1 MTRRPLSRRPAAV
14 LLALTLLAAFAASAP
29 YAPGLLAAAPA
40 ETPNAAEIRLALAKL
55 NVVGGVLYVAA
66 HPDDENTAFLAWA
79 SREKLV
85 DAGYLSMTRGDG
97 GQNLIG
103 TESGELMGVLRTQE
117 LLAARRLDGAK
128 QFFSRAIDFGYSKGP
143 EETLRLWG
151 KEQVLADTVRVI
163 RTFRPDVIVTR
174 FPATG
179 EGGHGH
185 HTASAILAE
194 EAFKAAGDPSRFPD
208 QLDTVTPWQPKRLL
222 WNVFRFG
229 GDSPRKEVP
238 GQITADLGAYNALL
252 GRSYTEIAA
261 LSRSM
266 HKSQGFGSAERR
278 GTFLNDFKNIA
289 GAPAEKDLF
298 EGIDLSWKRM
308 GPRGEEIQRLLRK
321 AEEGF
326 QPLHPEASVADL
338 AAAYALLDSAAAA
351 QRDGANSPSKQVS
364 ETGLPS
370 SPSKKSSSSSPSP
383 AAQPSAGESTGPK
396 QMDPLL
402 ARKRHDIAEVI
413 RACLGIWVEAVASE
427 PSAAPGAGVKVATMI
442 LNRSSRPATLES
454 VTVTWAGAPGEGGTL
469 APNGPL
475 RREISL
481 TLPGDIDTTQPY
493 WLRERP
499 GKGLFTVTDPALIG
513 LPENPPPLVA
523 RFMVRVDGVAI
534 PFEAPVVFRRTDP
547 VKGEMYRP
555 FVITPP
561 VTATFDEKVYAFGTE
576 NPKKVRVTLTS
587 GAAVSG
593 VLRLK
598 TEPGFS
604 ASPAEVPF
612 AFTARGEE
620 KQVAFTVTPPAGAS
634 AAALTAETVVNGKV
648 HSRGMVRVD
657 YPHIPF
663 QTLFPAAEAK
673 VLRLDVRAPQA
684 PVGYVMGSGDDVPDA
699 LRQMGYTVTL
709 LSDDE
714 LENGDLSRY
723 AAIVTGIRA
732 YNTRPR
738 LKVAEAR
745 LVDYV
750 ENGGTLVAQYNT
762 MGDLVTEQ
770 LGPYPFKISRDRV
783 TVEEAPVKFLN
794 PASSLLVFPNRLTAA
809 DFDGWV
815 QERGLYFPGTWDPRY
830 ETVIETHD
838 PLESDKPGGLLYA
851 RHGKGAFVY
860 TGYAFFRQL
869 PAGVPGAYRFFVNLV
884 SAGAGA
890 RPRTTAPSPPTR

>member
-1 MTRRPLSRRPAAV
+1 MTRLPLSRRPAAV
-14 LLALTLLAAFAASAP
+14 LLVLALLAAFAVSASDAP
-29 YAPGLLAAAPA
+29 ALLAVAPA

-143 EETLRLWG
+143 EETLRIWG
-151 KEQVLADTVRVI
+151 RGQVLADTVRVI

-174 FPATG
+174 FPTTG
-179 EGGHGH
+179 EGGHGQ
-185 HTASAILAE
+185 HTASAILAG
-194 EAFKAAGDPSRFPD
+194 EAFRAAGDPSRFPE
-208 QLDTVTPWQPKRLL
+208 QLDSLAPWQPKRLL

-229 GDSPRKEVP
+229 GDSPRKGTS

-278 GTFLNDFKNIA
+278 GTWLNDFKNIA

-298 EGIDLSWKRM
+298 EGIDLSWKRIE
-308 GPRGEEIQRLLRK
+308 GGEKIGLLLKGAEDSFDPRDPS
-321 AEEGF
+321 AVV
-326 QPLHPEASVADL
+326 PTL
-338 AAAYALLDSAAAA
+338 AKAYALIDGAAAA
-351 QRDGANSPSKQVS
+351 ARDGANSPSATLS
-364 ETGLPS
+364 S
-370 SPSKKSSSSSPSP
+370 SPSKKSFASSP
-383 AAQPSAGESTGPK
+383 AAQPSAGGSTGPK

-413 RACLGIWVEAVASE
+413 RDCLGMWVEAIASE
-427 PSAAPGAGVKVATMI
+427 PTAAPGASVKIATMI
-442 LNRSSRPATLES
+442 LNRSPRPATLES
-454 VTVTWAGAPGEGGTL
+454 VSVTFAGSPGQGGAL
-469 APNGPL
+469 VRNEPL

-481 TLPGDIDTTQPY
+481 TLPADVDTTQPF

-499 GKGLFTVTDPALIG
+499 GKGLFTVTDQALIG

-523 RFMVRVDGVAI
+523 RFTVRVEGVTI

-547 VKGEMYRP
+547 VKGEIYRP
-555 FVITPP
+555 FVVTPP
-561 VTATFDEKVYAFGTE
+561 VMATFDEKVYAFGTE
-576 NPKKVRVTLTS
+576 KPKKVRVTLTS
-587 GAAVSG
+587 GAPVAG
-593 VLRLK
+593 TLRLK
-598 TEPGFS
+598 TEAGYS

-612 AFTARGEE
+612 VFTARGEE
-620 KQVAFTVTPPAGAS
+620 KAVVFTVTPPAAAT
-634 AAALTAETVVNGKV
+634 AAALTAEAVVNGKV
-648 HSRGMVRVD
+648 YSRGLVRVD
-657 YPHIPF
+657 YPHIPL
-663 QTLFPAAEAK
+663 QTLFPPAEAK
-673 VLRLDVRAPQA
+673 VLRFDVKAPQA
-684 PVGYVMGSGDDVPDA
+684 PVGYVMGSGDEVPEA

-709 LSDDE
+709 LSDEE

-738 LKVAEAR
+738 LKMAETR
-745 LVDYV
+745 LLDYV
-750 ENGGTLVAQYNT
+750 EKGGTLVAQYNT
-762 MGDLVTEQ
+762 MGDLVTDQ
-770 LGPYPFKISRDRV
+770 LGPYPFKLSRDRV
-783 TVEEAPVKFLN
+783 TVEEAPVRFVN
-794 PASSLLVFPNRLTAA
+794 PASSLLAFPNRLTAA

-890 RPRTTAPSPPTR
+890 RLKTTAPPPPTR

>member
-1 MTRRPLSRRPAAV
+1 MTRRSLPHSRAALLLV
-14 LLALTLLAAFAASAP
+14 LVLAALAAPA
-29 YAPGLLAAAPA
+29 LRAAAPA

-103 TESGELMGVLRTQE
+103 TEAGELMGVLRTQE

-128 QFFSRAIDFGYSKGP
+128 QFFSRAIDFGYSKNP
-143 EETLRLWG
+143 EETLGIWG
-151 KEQVLADTVRVI
+151 REQVLADTVRVI

-174 FPATG
+174 FPTTG

-185 HTASAILAE
+185 HTASALLAE
-194 EAFKAAGDPSRFPD
+194 EAFRAAGDPSRFPE
-208 QLDTVTPWQPKRLL
+208 QLATLTPWQPKRLL

-229 GDSPRKEVP
+229 GDAPRKQVP
-238 GQITADLGAYNALL
+238 GQVTADLGAFNALL

-278 GTFLNDFKNIA
+278 GTWLNDFKPIL
-289 GAPAEKDLF
+289 GDAPKADLF
-298 EGIDLSWKRM
+298 EGVDITWARY
-308 GPRGEEIQRLLRK
+308 GARGEEIGKLLRK
-321 AEEGF
+321 AEETF
-326 QPLHPEASVADL
+326 RPMDPAASVPAL
-338 AAAYALLDSAAAA
+338 AEAWTAIG
-351 QRDGANSPSKQVS
+351 RI
-364 ETGLPS
+364 
-370 SPSKKSSSSSPSP
+370 
-383 AAQPSAGESTGPK
+383 AGS
-396 QMDPLL
+396 DPLL
-402 ARKRHDIAEVI
+402 ARKRGDVTEVI
-413 RACLGIWVEAVASE
+413 RACLGLWVEAIASE
-427 PSAAPGAGVKVATMI
+427 PSAAPGASLKVATMI

-454 VTVTWAGAPGEGGTL
+454 VSVTYAEAAGAGGAL
-469 APNGPL
+469 AANEPL
-475 RREISL
+475 RREIAL
-481 TLPGDIDTTQPY
+481 TLPGNVPTTQPY

-499 GKGLFTVTDPALIG
+499 GKGLFTVTDPSLIG

-523 RFMVRVDGVAI
+523 RFTVSVAGASI

-547 VKGEMYRP
+547 VKGEIYRP

-561 VTATFDEKVYAFGTE
+561 VMATFDEKVYAFGSAQ
-576 NPKKVRVTLTS
+576 PKKVRVTLTS
-587 GAAVSG
+587 GGATVG
-593 VLRLK
+593 VLRLR
-598 TEPGFS
+598 TEAGFS

-620 KQVAFTVTPPAGAS
+620 RTLVFTVTPPSGAAEAKAT
-634 AAALTAETVVNGKV
+634 AAATIAAEAVVNGKV
-648 HSRGMVRVD
+648 FSKGVVRVD
-657 YPHIPF
+657 YPHIPL
-663 QTLFPAAEAK
+663 QTLFPPAEAR
-673 VLRLDVRAPQA
+673 VLRLDVKAPQA
-684 PVGYVMGSGDDVPDA
+684 PVGYVMGSGDEVPDA

-723 AAIVTGIRA
+723 ATIVTGIRA

-738 LKVAEAR
+738 LKLAEAR
-745 LVDYV
+745 LMDYV
-750 ENGGTLVAQYNT
+750 ERGGTVVAQYNT
-762 MGDLVTEQ
+762 TGDLVTEQ
-770 LGPYPFKISRDRV
+770 LGPYPFKLSRDRV
-783 TVEEAPVKFLN
+783 TVEEAPVRFLS
-794 PASSLLVFPNRLTAA
+794 PSSSLLTFPNRLTPA

-830 ETVIETHD
+830 ETVIESHD
-838 PLESDKPGGLLYA
+838 PGESEKPGGLLFA
-851 RHGKGAFVY
+851 KHGRGAFVY

-869 PAGVPGAYRFFVNLV
+869 PAGVPGAYRLFVNLV

-890 RPRTTAPSPPTR
+890 DLATRAPVAPASR

>member
-1 MTRRPLSRRPAAV
+1 M
-14 LLALTLLAAFAASAP
+14 
-29 YAPGLLAAAPA
+29 LLAAAPA
-40 ETPNAAEIRLALAKL
+40 ETPSAAEVRLALAKL

-79 SREKLV
+79 SRERLV

-128 QFFSRAIDFGYSKGP
+128 QFFSRAVDFGYSKGP
-143 EETLRLWG
+143 EETLRIWG
-151 KEQVLADTVRVI
+151 KEQVLEDTVRVI

-174 FPATG
+174 FPTTG

-185 HTASAILAE
+185 HTASAILAV
-194 EAFKAAGDPSRFPD
+194 EAFKAAGDPSRFPE
-208 QLDTVTPWQPKRLL
+208 QLQTLTPWQPKRLL

-229 GDSPRKEVP
+229 ADTPRKDEP

-278 GTFLNDFKNIA
+278 GTWLNDFKVAA
-289 GAPAEKDLF
+289 GAAAEKDLF
-298 EGIDLSWKRM
+298 EGVDLSWKRFE
-308 GPRGEEIQRLLRK
+308 GGEKIGLLLKGAEDSFDPRDPSAVVPTLVK
-321 AEEGF
+321 AW
-326 QPLHPEASVADL
+326 
-338 AAAYALLDSAAAA
+338 ALVERIAGSTSDPP
-351 QRDGANSPSKQVS
+351 NSPSKKIT
-364 ETGLPS
+364 ETTTRDGS
-370 SPSKKSSSSSPSP
+370 MR
-383 AAQPSAGESTGPK
+383 GEGPK
-396 QMDPLL
+396 QIDPLL
-402 ARKRHDIAEVI
+402 LRKRHDIADAI
-413 RACLGIWVEAVASE
+413 RACLGLWVEAVASE
-427 PSAAPGAGVKVATMI
+427 PSAAPGASVKVATMI

-454 VTVTWAGAPGEGGTL
+454 VSVTYAGTPGEGGAL
-469 APNGPL
+469 APNEPL

-481 TLPGDIDTTQPY
+481 TLPGGIATTQPY

-499 GKGLFTVTDPALIG
+499 GKGLFTVKDPSLVG

-523 RFMVRVDGVAI
+523 RFTVRVDGVAI
-534 PFEAPVVFRRTDP
+534 PFEAPVVFRRTDR
-547 VKGEMYRP
+547 VKGEIYEP

-561 VTATFDEKVYAFGTE
+561 VMATLDEKVYAFGSE
-576 NPKKVRVTLTS
+576 KPKKVRVTLTS
-587 GAAVSG
+587 GAGVSG

-598 TEPGFS
+598 TEAGFS

-620 KQVAFTVTPPAGAS
+620 KQVAFTVTPPTRS
-634 AAALTAETVVNGKV
+634 AAATLKAEAVVDGKV
-648 HSRGMVRVD
+648 HSRGAVRID
-657 YPHIPF
+657 YPHIPL
-663 QTLFPAAEAK
+663 QTLFPPAEAK
-673 VLRLDVRAPQA
+673 ALRIDVKAPQA
-684 PVGYVMGSGDDVPDA
+684 PVGYVMGSGDEVPDA

-738 LKVAEAR
+738 LKLAEAR

-750 ENGGTLVAQYNT
+750 EKGGTLVAQYNT
-762 MGDLVTEQ
+762 LGDTVTEQ

-794 PASSLLVFPNRLTAA
+794 PASSLLVFPNKLTAA

-838 PLESDKPGGLLYA
+838 PGESEKPGGLLYA

-869 PAGVPGAYRFFVNLV
+869 PAGVPGAYRLFVNLV

-890 RPRTTAPSPPTR
+890 RLRATAPVPPAR

>member
-14 LLALTLLAAFAASAP
+14 LFVLALLAAFAAFAASATD
-29 YAPGLLAAAPA
+29 APVLLAAAPA

-103 TESGELMGVLRTQE
+103 TESGELIGVLRTQE

-128 QFFSRAIDFGYSKGP
+128 QFFSRAVDFGYSKGP
-143 EETLRLWG
+143 EETLRIWG

-174 FPATG
+174 FPTTG

-194 EAFKAAGDPSRFPD
+194 EAFKAAGDPSRFPE
-208 QLDTVTPWQPKRLL
+208 QLRALTPWQPKRLL

-229 GDSPRKEVP
+229 GDAPRKQVS
-238 GQITADLGAYNALL
+238 GQVTADLGAFNALL

-278 GTFLNDFKNIA
+278 GTWLNDFKNIA
-289 GAPAEKDLF
+289 GTPAEKDLF
-298 EGIDLSWKRM
+298 EGIDLSWKRIE
-308 GPRGEEIQRLLRK
+308 GGEKIGLLLKGAEDSFDQRYPS
-321 AEEGF
+321 AVV
-326 QPLHPEASVADL
+326 PTL
-338 AAAYALLDSAAAA
+338 AKAYALLSGAA
-351 QRDGANSPSKQVS
+351 
-364 ETGLPS
+364 
-370 SPSKKSSSSSPSP
+370 
-383 AAQPSAGESTGPK
+383 
-396 QMDPLL
+396 DPLL
-402 ARKRHDIAEVI
+402 ARKRRDIADAI
-413 RACLGIWVEAVASE
+413 RACLGLWVEAVASE
-427 PSAAPGAGVKVATMI
+427 PSAAPGASVKVATMI
-442 LNRSSRPATLES
+442 LNRSPRPATLES
-454 VTVTWAGAPGEGGTL
+454 VSVTYAGAAGEGGAL
-469 APNGPL
+469 APNEPL

-523 RFMVRVDGVAI
+523 RFTVRVDGVAI

-547 VKGEMYRP
+547 VKGEVYRP

-561 VTATFDEKVYAFGTE
+561 VMAAFDEKVYAFGSAQ
-576 NPKKVRVTLTS
+576 PKKVRVTLTS

-598 TEPGFS
+598 TEAGFS

-620 KQVAFTVTPPAGAS
+620 KPVTFTVMPPAS
-634 AAALTAETVVNGKV
+634 AAAATLTAEAVVGGKV
-648 HSRGMVRVD
+648 FSRGLVHVD
-657 YPHIPF
+657 YPHIPL
-663 QTLFPAAEAK
+663 QTLFPPAEAK
-673 VLRLDVRAPQA
+673 VLRLDVKAPQA
-684 PVGYVMGSGDDVPDA
+684 PVGYVMGSGDEVPDA

-714 LENGDLSRY
+714 LENGNLSRY

-738 LKVAEAR
+738 LKLAEAR
-745 LVDYV
+745 LMDYV
-750 ENGGTLVAQYNT
+750 ERGGTVVAQYNT
-762 MGDLVTEQ
+762 TGDLVTEQ
-770 LGPYPFKISRDRV
+770 LGPYPFKLSRDRV
-783 TVEEAPVKFLN
+783 TVEEAPVRFLS
-794 PASSLLVFPNRLTAA
+794 PSSSLLTFPNRLTPA

-838 PLESDKPGGLLYA
+838 PGESDKPGGLLFA

-869 PAGVPGAYRFFVNLV
+869 PAGVPGAYRLFVNLV

-890 RPRTTAPSPPTR
+890 DLATRAPVAPASR

>member
-1 MTRRPLSRRPAAV
+1 MTRRSLPHSRAALV
-14 LLALTLLAAFAASAP
+14 LVLVLAALAAPA
-29 YAPGLLAAAPA
+29 LRAAAPA
-40 ETPNAAEIRLALAKL
+40 ETPNVAEIRLALAKL

-103 TESGELMGVLRTQE
+103 TEAGELMGVLRTQE

-128 QFFSRAIDFGYSKGP
+128 QFFSRAIDFGYSKNP
-143 EETLRLWG
+143 EETLGIWG
-151 KEQVLADTVRVI
+151 REQVLADTVRVI

-174 FPATG
+174 FPTTG

-185 HTASAILAE
+185 HTASALLAE
-194 EAFKAAGDPSRFPD
+194 EAFRAAGDPSRFPE
-208 QLDTVTPWQPKRLL
+208 QLATLTPWQPKRLL

-229 GDSPRKEVP
+229 GDAPRKQVS
-238 GQITADLGAYNALL
+238 GQVTADLGAFNALL

-278 GTFLNDFKNIA
+278 GTWLNDFKPIL
-289 GAPAEKDLF
+289 GDAPKADLF
-298 EGIDLSWKRM
+298 EGVDITWARY
-308 GPRGEEIQRLLRK
+308 GARGEEIGKLLRK
-321 AEEGF
+321 AEETF
-326 QPLHPEASVADL
+326 RPMDPAASVPAL
-338 AAAYALLDSAAAA
+338 AEAWTAIG
-351 QRDGANSPSKQVS
+351 RI
-364 ETGLPS
+364 
-370 SPSKKSSSSSPSP
+370 
-383 AAQPSAGESTGPK
+383 AGS
-396 QMDPLL
+396 DPLL
-402 ARKRHDIAEVI
+402 ARKRGDVTEVI
-413 RACLGIWVEAVASE
+413 RACLGLWVEAIASE
-427 PSAAPGAGVKVATMI
+427 PSAAPGASLKVATMI

-454 VTVTWAGAPGEGGTL
+454 VSVTYAEAAGAGGAL
-469 APNGPL
+469 AANEPL
-475 RREISL
+475 RREIAL
-481 TLPGDIDTTQPY
+481 TLPGNVPTTQPY

-499 GKGLFTVTDPALIG
+499 GKGLFTVTDPSLIG

-523 RFMVRVDGVAI
+523 RFTVSVAGASI
-534 PFEAPVVFRRTDP
+534 PFEALVVFRRTDP
-547 VKGEMYRP
+547 VKGEIYRP

-561 VTATFDEKVYAFGTE
+561 VMATFDEKVYAFGSAQ
-576 NPKKVRVTLTS
+576 PKKVRVTLTS
-587 GAAVSG
+587 GGATAG
-593 VLRLK
+593 VLRLR
-598 TEPGFS
+598 TEAGFS

-620 KQVAFTVTPPAGAS
+620 RTLVFTVTPPSGAAEAKAT
-634 AAALTAETVVNGKV
+634 AAATIAAEAVVNGKV
-648 HSRGMVRVD
+648 FSKGVVRVD
-657 YPHIPF
+657 YPHIPL
-663 QTLFPAAEAK
+663 QTLFPPAEAR
-673 VLRLDVRAPQA
+673 VLRLDVKAPQA
-684 PVGYVMGSGDDVPDA
+684 PVGYVMGSGDEVPDA

-738 LKVAEAR
+738 LKLAEAR
-745 LVDYV
+745 LMDYV
-750 ENGGTLVAQYNT
+750 ERGGTVVAQYNT
-762 MGDLVTEQ
+762 TGDLVTEQ
-770 LGPYPFKISRDRV
+770 LGPYPFKLSRDRV
-783 TVEEAPVKFLN
+783 TVEEAPVRFLS
-794 PASSLLVFPNRLTAA
+794 PSSSLLTFPNRLTPA

-830 ETVIETHD
+830 ETVIESHD
-838 PLESDKPGGLLYA
+838 PGESEKPGGLLFA
-851 RHGKGAFVY
+851 KHGRGAFIY

-869 PAGVPGAYRFFVNLV
+869 PAGVPGAYRLFVNLV

-890 RPRTTAPSPPTR
+890 DLATRAPVAPASR

>member
-1 MTRRPLSRRPAAV
+1 M
-14 LLALTLLAAFAASAP
+14 
-29 YAPGLLAAAPA
+29 
-40 ETPNAAEIRLALAKL
+40 
-55 NVVGGVLYVAA
+55 
-66 HPDDENTAFLAWA
+66 
-79 SREKLV
+79 

-143 EETLRLWG
+143 EETLRIWG
-151 KEQVLADTVRVI
+151 KEQVLADIVRVI

-194 EAFKAAGDPSRFPD
+194 EAFKAAGDPSRFPE
-208 QLDTVTPWQPKRLL
+208 QLDTLTPWQPKRLL

-229 GDSPRKEVP
+229 GDTPRKDAP

-261 LSRSM
+261 LSRNM

-278 GTFLNDFKNIA
+278 GTWLNDFKNIA

-298 EGIDLSWKRM
+298 EGVDLSWKRIE
-308 GPRGEEIQRLLRK
+308 GGEKIGLLLKGAEDSFDPRDPSAVVPTLVK
-321 AEEGF
+321 
-326 QPLHPEASVADL
+326 
-338 AAAYALLDSAAAA
+338 AYALLGSITAAE
-351 QRDGANSPSKQVS
+351 RDGANSPSKQTA
-364 ETGLPS
+364 ETTSRDGS
-370 SPSKKSSSSSPSP
+370 RR
-383 AAQPSAGESTGPK
+383 GEGPK

-402 ARKRHDIAEVI
+402 VRKRRDIADAI
-413 RACLGIWVEAVASE
+413 RACLGLWVEAVASE
-427 PSAAPGAGVKVATMI
+427 PSAAPGASVKVATMI

-454 VTVTWAGAPGEGGTL
+454 VSVTYAGAPGEGGAL
-469 APNGPL
+469 ASNEPL

-481 TLPGDIDTTQPY
+481 TLPADIDTTQPY

-523 RFMVRVDGVAI
+523 RFTVRVDGVAI

-576 NPKKVRVTLTS
+576 KPKKVRVTLTS

-598 TEPGFS
+598 TEAGFS

-620 KQVAFTVTPPAGAS
+620 KPVAFTVTPPAGAS
-634 AAALTAETVVNGKV
+634 AATLTAEAVVSGKS
-648 HSRGMVRVD
+648 HSRGLVRVD
-657 YPHIPF
+657 YPHIPP
-663 QTLFPAAEAK
+663 QTLFPPAEAK
-673 VLRLDVRAPQA
+673 VLRLDVKAPQA
-684 PVGYVMGSGDDVPDA
+684 PIGYVMGSGDEVPDA

-750 ENGGTLVAQYNT
+750 EKGGTLVAQYNT
-762 MGDLVTEQ
+762 LGRPRHRAARAVPLQALPRPRHRRGSTREIPEPRELAPRLSEQ
-770 LGPYPFKISRDRV
+770 ADGGRLRRV
-783 TVEEAPVKFLN
+783 
-794 PASSLLVFPNRLTAA
+794 
-809 DFDGWV
+809 
-815 QERGLYFPGTWDPRY
+815 
-830 ETVIETHD
+830 
-838 PLESDKPGGLLYA
+838 
-851 RHGKGAFVY
+851 
-860 TGYAFFRQL
+860 
-869 PAGVPGAYRFFVNLV
+869 
-884 SAGAGA
+884 GAGA
-890 RPRTTAPSPPTR
+890 RPLLPGDVGPPLRDGDRDARSGRERQARRPPVRTAWEGRVRLYGIRVLPAASGRRPRRLPLLREPRLGGRGRAAQDDRAFPSHALKARWRRPPYFFHSAIFFSRSATASGDGFGSAAAGRQRLLGRRDGFLLLADRRPARSLSWRGSRRSP

>member
-1 MTRRPLSRRPAAV
+1 MTRRPLSRHPAAV
-14 LLALTLLAAFAASAP
+14 LIVLALLAAFAAFDAP
-29 YAPGLLAAAPA
+29 ATDATVALPAAPA

-103 TESGELMGVLRTQE
+103 TESGELIGVLRTQE

-128 QFFSRAIDFGYSKGP
+128 QFFSRAVDFGYSKGP

-151 KEQVLADTVRVI
+151 KEKVLADTVRVI

-174 FPATG
+174 FPTTG

-194 EAFKAAGDPSRFPD
+194 EAFKAAGDPSRFPE
-208 QLDTVTPWQPKRLL
+208 QLDTLTPWQPKRLL

-229 GDSPRKEVP
+229 GDAPRKDVP

-278 GTFLNDFKNIA
+278 GTWLNDFKNVA

-298 EGIDLSWKRM
+298 EGIDLSWKRID
-308 GPRGEEIQRLLRK
+308 GEEKIGLLLK
-321 AEEGF
+321 GAADSF
-326 QPLHPEASVADL
+326 DPLDPSAVVPTL
-338 AAAYALLDSAAAA
+338 AKAYALLD
-351 QRDGANSPSKQVS
+351 GAP
-364 ETGLPS
+364 
-370 SPSKKSSSSSPSP
+370 
-383 AAQPSAGESTGPK
+383 
-396 QMDPLL
+396 DPFLV
-402 ARKRHDIAEVI
+402 RKRRDIADAI
-413 RACLGIWVEAVASE
+413 RACLGIWVEAVATE
-427 PSAAPGAGVKVATMI
+427 PSAAPGASVKVATMI
-442 LNRSSRPATLES
+442 LNRSSRPVTLES
-454 VTVTWAGAPGEGGTL
+454 VSVTYAGAPGTGGAL
-469 APNGPL
+469 APNEPL
-475 RREISL
+475 RREVSL
-481 TLPGDIDTTQPY
+481 TLPDDIDTTQPY

-523 RFMVRVDGVAI
+523 RFTVRVDGVAI

-547 VKGEMYRP
+547 VKGEIYQP

-561 VTATFDEKVYAFGTE
+561 VMATFDEKVYAFGTE
-576 NPKKVRVTLTS
+576 KPKKVRVTLTS

-598 TEPGFS
+598 TEAGFS

-620 KQVAFTVTPPAGAS
+620 KPVVFTVTPPAGTS
-634 AAALTAETVVNGKV
+634 AATLGAEAVVDGKV
-648 HSRGMVRVD
+648 FSRGLVRVD
-657 YPHIPF
+657 YPHIPL
-663 QTLFPAAEAK
+663 QTLFPPAEAK
-673 VLRLDVRAPQA
+673 VLRFDVKAPQA
-684 PVGYVMGSGDDVPDA
+684 PLGYVMGSGDEVPEA

-750 ENGGTLVAQYNT
+750 EKGGTLVAQYNT

-770 LGPYPFKISRDRV
+770 LGPYPFKLSRDRV

-794 PASSLLVFPNRLTAA
+794 PASPLLVFPNKLTAA

-838 PLESDKPGGLLYA
+838 PGESDKPGGLLYA

-884 SAGAGA
+884 SAGVGA
-890 RPRTTAPSPPTR
+890 RLRMTAPSPPVR

>member
-1 MTRRPLSRRPAAV
+1 MTRRPPSRRSAAV
-14 LLALTLLAAFAASAP
+14 PFVFALLTALAVSAADAP
-29 YAPGLLAAAPA
+29 VLLAAAPA

-55 NVVGGVLYVAA
+55 NVVGGALYVAA

-143 EETLRLWG
+143 EETLRIWG

-194 EAFKAAGDPSRFPD
+194 EAFKVAGDPSRFPE
-208 QLDTVTPWQPKRLL
+208 QLDTLTPWQPKRLL

-229 GDSPRKEVP
+229 GDTPRKDVP

-261 LSRSM
+261 LSRNM

-278 GTFLNDFKNIA
+278 GTWLNDFRNIA
-289 GAPAEKDLF
+289 GAPAEEDLF
-298 EGIDLSWKRM
+298 EGVDLSWRRYGAK
-308 GPRGEEIQRLLRK
+308 GEEVGRILRK
-321 AEEGF
+321 VEEAF
-326 QPLHPEASVADL
+326 RPTDPAASVPQLVEAWTLIGRIGD
-338 AAAYALLDSAAAA
+338 AT
-351 QRDGANSPSKQVS
+351 GEPPNSPSKQIS
-364 ETGLPS
+364 EKGLSS
-370 SPSKKSSSSSPSP
+370 SPSKKSSAPSP
-383 AAQPSAGESTGPK
+383 AARPSAGESTGPK

-402 ARKRHDIAEVI
+402 ERKRGDIADAV
-413 RACLGIWVEAVASE
+413 RACLGLWVEAVASE
-427 PSAAPGAGVKVATMI
+427 PSAAPGASVKVATMI
-442 LNRSSRPATLES
+442 LNRSARPATLES
-454 VTVTWAGAPGEGGTL
+454 VSVTYAGAPGEGGAL
-469 APNGPL
+469 APNEPL

-499 GKGLFTVTDPALIG
+499 GKGLFTVADVALIG

-523 RFMVRVDGVAI
+523 RFTVRVDGVAI

-547 VKGEMYRP
+547 VKGELYRP
-555 FVITPP
+555 FVVTPP

-576 NPKKVRVTLTS
+576 KTKKVRVTLTS

-598 TEPGFS
+598 TEAGFS
-604 ASPAEVPF
+604 VSPTEVPF

-620 KQVAFTVTPPAGAS
+620 KQVAFTVTPPVAAS
-634 AAALTAETVVNGKV
+634 AAALTAEAVVSGKV
-648 HSRGMVRVD
+648 HSRGLVRVD
-657 YPHIPF
+657 YPHIPL
-663 QTLFPAAEAK
+663 QTLFPPAEAK
-673 VLRLDVRAPQA
+673 VLRLDVKAPQA
-684 PVGYVMGSGDDVPDA
+684 PVGYVMGSGDEVPDA

-714 LENGDLSRY
+714 LENSDLSRY

-738 LKVAEAR
+738 LKLAEAR

-750 ENGGTLVAQYNT
+750 EKGGTLVAQYNT

-770 LGPYPFKISRDRV
+770 LGPFPFKLSRDRV

-838 PLESDKPGGLLYA
+838 PLEGDKPGGLLFA

-890 RPRTTAPSPPTR
+890 RLRTTAPSPSTR

>member
-14 LLALTLLAAFAASAP
+14 LLVLALLAAFAAFAAFAASATD
-29 YAPGLLAAAPA
+29 APMLLAAAPA

-103 TESGELMGVLRTQE
+103 TESGELIGVLRTQE

-128 QFFSRAIDFGYSKGP
+128 QFFSRAVDFGYSKGP
-143 EETLRLWG
+143 EETLRIWG

-174 FPATG
+174 FPTTG

-194 EAFKAAGDPSRFPD
+194 EAFKAAGDPSRFPE

-229 GDSPRKEVP
+229 GDAPRKDVP

-261 LSRSM
+261 LGRSM

-278 GTFLNDFKNIA
+278 GTWLNDFKNIA

-298 EGIDLSWKRM
+298 EGIDLSWKRIE
-308 GPRGEEIQRLLRK
+308 GGEKIGLLLKGAEDSFDQRDPS
-321 AEEGF
+321 AVV
-326 QPLHPEASVADL
+326 PTL
-338 AAAYALLDSAAAA
+338 AKAYALLSGAA
-351 QRDGANSPSKQVS
+351 
-364 ETGLPS
+364 
-370 SPSKKSSSSSPSP
+370 
-383 AAQPSAGESTGPK
+383 
-396 QMDPLL
+396 DPLL
-402 ARKRHDIAEVI
+402 ARKRRDIADAI
-413 RACLGIWVEAVASE
+413 RACLGLWVEAVASE
-427 PSAAPGAGVKVATMI
+427 PSAAPGASVKVATMI

-454 VTVTWAGAPGEGGTL
+454 VSVTYAGAPGEGGAL
-469 APNGPL
+469 GPNEPL

-481 TLPGDIDTTQPY
+481 TLPDDIDTTQPY

-523 RFMVRVDGVAI
+523 RFTVRVDGVAI
-534 PFEAPVVFRRTDP
+534 PFETSVVFRRTDP
-547 VKGEMYRP
+547 VKGEVYRP

-561 VTATFDEKVYAFGTE
+561 VMAAFDEKVYAFGSAQ
-576 NPKKVRVTLTS
+576 PKKVRVTLTS

-598 TEPGFS
+598 TEAGFS

-620 KQVAFTVTPPAGAS
+620 KPVTFTVMPPAS
-634 AAALTAETVVNGKV
+634 AAAATLTAEAVVGGKV
-648 HSRGMVRVD
+648 FSRGLVHVD
-657 YPHIPF
+657 YPHIPL
-663 QTLFPAAEAK
+663 QTLFPPAEAK
-673 VLRLDVRAPQA
+673 VLRLDVKAPQA
-684 PVGYVMGSGDDVPDA
+684 PVGYVMGSGDEVPDA

-738 LKVAEAR
+738 LNRAEAR

-750 ENGGTLVAQYNT
+750 EKGGTLVAQYNT

-770 LGPYPFKISRDRV
+770 LGPYPFKLSRDRV

-838 PLESDKPGGLLYA
+838 PGESDKSGGLLFA

-890 RPRTTAPSPPTR
+890 RLRTTAPSPPTR

>member
-1 MTRRPLSRRPAAV
+1 MTRRPLSRRPAAI
-14 LLALTLLAAFAASAP
+14 LLALLAAFAASAP
-29 YAPGLLAAAPA
+29 YAPTLLAAAPA
-40 ETPNAAEIRLALAKL
+40 ETPNGAEIRLALARL

-117 LLAARRLDGAK
+117 LLAARRLDGAT
-128 QFFSRAIDFGYSKGP
+128 QFFSRAVDFGYSKGP
-143 EETLRLWG
+143 EETLRIWG

-163 RTFRPDVIVTR
+163 RAFRPDVIVTR

-185 HTASAILAE
+185 HTASAIFAE
-194 EAFKAAGDPSRFPD
+194 EAFQAAGDPSRFPE
-208 QLDTVTPWQPKRLL
+208 QLETLAPWRPKRIL

-229 GDSPRKEVP
+229 GDAPRKDAP
-238 GQITADLGAYNALL
+238 GQISADLGAYNALL

-278 GTFLNDFKNIA
+278 GTWLNDFRNIA
-289 GAPAEKDLF
+289 GAPAAKDLF
-298 EGIDLSWKRM
+298 EGVDLTWKRIE
-308 GPRGEEIQRLLRK
+308 GGEKIGLLLKGAEDSFDPRDPSAVVPTLVK
-321 AEEGF
+321 
-326 QPLHPEASVADL
+326 
-338 AAAYALLDSAAAA
+338 AYALTLSS
-351 QRDGANSPSKQVS
+351 SPSKQIS
-364 ETGLPS
+364 ETPS
-370 SPSKKSSSSSPSP
+370 TD
-383 AAQPSAGESTGPK
+383 AGRRGEGPK

-402 ARKRHDIAEVI
+402 ARKHRDIADAI
-413 RACLGIWVEAVASE
+413 RACLGLWVEAVASE
-427 PSAAPGAGVKVATMI
+427 PSAAPGASVKIAAMI

-454 VTVTWAGAPGEGGTL
+454 VSVTYAGTPGDGGAL
-469 APNGPL
+469 APNEPL

-481 TLPGDIDTTQPY
+481 TLPGDLDTTQPY

-513 LPENPPPLVA
+513 LPENPTPLVA
-523 RFMVRVDGVAI
+523 RFTVRVDGVAI
-534 PFEAPVVFRRTDP
+534 TFEAPVLFRRTDP
-547 VKGEMYRP
+547 VKGEVYRP

-576 NPKKVRVTLTS
+576 KPKKVRVTLTS

-598 TEPGFS
+598 THAGFS

-634 AAALTAETVVNGKV
+634 AAALTAEAIVGGKV
-648 HSRGMVRVD
+648 FSRGLVRVD
-657 YPHIPF
+657 YPHIPL
-663 QTLFPAAEAK
+663 QTLFPPAEAK
-673 VLRLDVRAPQA
+673 VLRLDVKAPQA
-684 PVGYVMGSGDDVPDA
+684 PVGYVMGSGDEVPDA

-738 LKVAEAR
+738 LKPAEAR

-750 ENGGTLVAQYNT
+750 EKGGTLVAQYNT
-762 MGDLVTEQ
+762 TGDLVTEQ
-770 LGPYPFKISRDRV
+770 LGPYPFKLSRDRV

-794 PASSLLVFPNRLTAA
+794 PASSLLAFPNRLTAT

-838 PLESDKPGGLLYA
+838 PLEGDKPGGLLFA

-869 PAGVPGAYRFFVNLV
+869 PAGVPGAYRLFVNLV

-890 RPRTTAPSPPTR
+890 RLRTTAPSPPTR

>member
-1 MTRRPLSRRPAAV
+1 MTRRPLSRLPAAV
-14 LLALTLLAAFAASAP
+14 LLVLALLAAFAAAAP
-29 YAPGLLAAAPA
+29 YAPELLAAAPA

-163 RTFRPDVIVTR
+163 RTFRPDVLVTR

-194 EAFKAAGDPSRFPD
+194 EAFKAAGDPSRFPE

-229 GDSPRKEVP
+229 GDSPRKDVP
-238 GQITADLGAYNALL
+238 GQISADLGAYNALL

-278 GTFLNDFKNIA
+278 GTWLNDFKNIA
-289 GAPAEKDLF
+289 GSPAEKDLF
-298 EGIDLSWKRM
+298 EGIDLSWKRIE
-308 GPRGEEIQRLLRK
+308 GGEKIGLLLKGAEDSFDQRDPSAVVPTLVK
-321 AEEGF
+321 T
-326 QPLHPEASVADL
+326 
-338 AAAYALLDSAAAA
+338 YALLSGAA
-351 QRDGANSPSKQVS
+351 
-364 ETGLPS
+364 
-370 SPSKKSSSSSPSP
+370 
-383 AAQPSAGESTGPK
+383 
-396 QMDPLL
+396 DPLL
-402 ARKRHDIAEVI
+402 ARKRRDIADAI
-413 RACLGIWVEAVASE
+413 RACLGLWVEAVASE
-427 PSAAPGAGVKVATMI
+427 PYAAPGASVKVATMI

-454 VTVTWAGAPGEGGTL
+454 VSVTYAAAPGGGGAL
-469 APNGPL
+469 APNEPL

-499 GKGLFTVTDPALIG
+499 GKGFVTVSEAALIG

-523 RFMVRVDGVAI
+523 RFTVRVDGIAI
-534 PFEAPVVFRRTDP
+534 SFEAPVVFRRTDP

-555 FVITPP
+555 FVIAPP

-576 NPKKVRVTLTS
+576 KPKKVRVTLTS

-598 TEPGFS
+598 TEAGFS

-634 AAALTAETVVNGKV
+634 AAALRAEAVVGGKV
-648 HSRGMVRVD
+648 HSRGLVRVD
-657 YPHIPF
+657 YPHIPL
-663 QTLFPAAEAK
+663 QTLFPPAGAK
-673 VLRLDVRAPQA
+673 VLRLDVKAPKA
-684 PVGYVMGSGDDVPDA
+684 PFGYVMGSGDEVPDA

-750 ENGGTLVAQYNT
+750 EKGGTLVAQYNT

-770 LGPYPFKISRDRV
+770 LGPYPFKLSRDRV

-794 PASSLLVFPNRLTAA
+794 PASSLLVFPNRLTPA

-830 ETVIETHD
+830 ETVVETHD
-838 PLESDKPGGLLYA
+838 PGESDKPGGLLYA
-851 RHGKGAFVY
+851 RHGEGAFVY

-890 RPRTTAPSPPTR
+890 RLGTTAPGPPAR

>member
-1 MTRRPLSRRPAAV
+1 MTRRPLPRRPAAV
-14 LLALTLLAAFAASAP
+14 LLVLVLLAAPVLFAPVLLAAF
-29 YAPGLLAAAPA
+29 PA
-40 ETPNAAEIRLALAKL
+40 ETPDAAEIRLALAKL

-128 QFFSRAIDFGYSKGP
+128 QFFSRAIDFGFSKSP
-143 EETLRLWG
+143 DEALAIWG
-151 KEQVLADTVRVI
+151 KEQILADTVRVI

-174 FPATG
+174 FPTTG

-185 HTASAILAE
+185 HTASAILAV
-194 EAFKAAGDPSRFPD
+194 EAFKAAGNPSRFPE
-208 QLDTVTPWQPKRLL
+208 QLKTLTPWQPKRIL

-229 GDSPRKEVP
+229 ADTPRKDEP
-238 GQITADLGAYNALL
+238 GQISADLGAYNALL

-278 GTFLNDFKNIA
+278 GTWLNDFKVVA

-308 GPRGEEIQRLLRK
+308 GPRGEEIQRMLRK

-338 AAAYALLDSAAAA
+338 VGAYALVESAAIAE
-351 QRDGANSPSKQVS
+351 RDGANSPSKKS
-364 ETGLPS
+364 AETG
-370 SPSKKSSSSSPSP
+370 
-383 AAQPSAGESTGPK
+383 SAEANRRGEGPK
-396 QMDPLL
+396 QTDPLL
-402 ARKRHDIAEVI
+402 VRKQSDIADAI
-413 RACLGIWVEAVASE
+413 RACLGIWVEAVATE
-427 PSAAPGAGVKVATMI
+427 PSAAPGTSVRVATMI
-442 LNRSSRPATLES
+442 LNRSPRPATLES
-454 VTVTWAGAPGEGGTL
+454 VSVTYAGTPGEGGAL
-469 APNGPL
+469 APNEPL

-481 TLPGDIDTTQPY
+481 TLPGDVETTEPY

-499 GKGLFTVTDPALIG
+499 GKGLFTVKDPALIG

-523 RFMVRVDGVAI
+523 RFMVRVDGVSVL
-534 PFEAPVVFRRTDP
+534 FEAPVVFRRTDR
-547 VKGEMYRP
+547 VKGEIYEP

-561 VTATFDEKVYAFGTE
+561 VMATFDEKVYAFGTE
-576 NPKKVRVTLTS
+576 KPKKVRVTLTG

-598 TEPGFS
+598 TEAGFS

-612 AFTARGEE
+612 SFQARGEE
-620 KQVAFTVTPPAGAS
+620 KPVTFTVTPPAGA
-634 AAALTAETVVNGKV
+634 AASTLVAEAVVGGRV
-648 HSRGMVRVD
+648 FSRGLVRVD
-657 YPHIPF
+657 YPHILP
-663 QTLFPAAEAK
+663 QTLFPPAEAK
-673 VLRLDVRAPQA
+673 VLRLDVKAPQA
-684 PVGYVMGSGDDVPDA
+684 PVGYVMGSGDEVPEA

-738 LKVAEAR
+738 LKQAQTR

-750 ENGGTLVAQYNT
+750 EKGGTLVAQYNT
-762 MGDLVTEQ
+762 SGDLVTEQ
-770 LGPYPFKISRDRV
+770 LGPYPLKLSRDRV
-783 TVEEAPVKFLN
+783 TVEEAPVRFVN
-794 PASSLLVFPNRLTAA
+794 PASSLLTFPNRLTAA

-830 ETVIETHD
+830 ETAIETHD
-838 PLESDKPGGLLYA
+838 PGEGEKPGGLLFA
-851 RHGKGAFVY
+851 RVGKGAFVY

-869 PAGVPGAYRFFVNLV
+869 PAGVPGAYRLFVNLV

-890 RPRTTAPSPPTR
+890 RLKTTAPVPPAR

>member
-1 MTRRPLSRRPAAV
+1 MTRRSLPRRTPALLLILV
-14 LLALTLLAAFAASAP
+14 LILAALAASA
-29 YAPGLLAAAPA
+29 LRAAAPA
-40 ETPNAAEIRLALAKL
+40 ETPSAAEIRLALAKL

-103 TESGELMGVLRTQE
+103 TEAGELMGVLRTQE

-128 QFFSRAIDFGYSKGP
+128 QFFSRAIDFGYSKNP
-143 EETLRLWG
+143 EETLGIWG
-151 KEQVLADTVRVI
+151 REQVLADTVRVI

-174 FPATG
+174 FPTTG

-185 HTASAILAE
+185 HTASALLAE
-194 EAFKAAGDPSRFPD
+194 EAFRAAGDPSRFPE
-208 QLDTVTPWQPKRLL
+208 QVRALTPWQPKRLL

-229 GDSPRKEVP
+229 GDAPRKQVP
-238 GQITADLGAYNALL
+238 GQVTADLGAFNALL

-266 HKSQGFGSAERR
+266 HKSQGFGSAARR
-278 GTFLNDFKNIA
+278 GTWLNDFTNIA

-298 EGIDLSWKRM
+298 EGVDLSWGRF
-308 GPRGEEIQRLLRK
+308 GENGKEIQRFLRK
-321 AEEGF
+321 AEEEF
-326 QPLHPEASVADL
+326 RPSDPAASVP
-338 AAAYALLDSAAAA
+338 ALVEAWTAIGRL
-351 QRDGANSPSKQVS
+351 QK
-364 ETGLPS
+364 
-370 SPSKKSSSSSPSP
+370 
-383 AAQPSAGESTGPK
+383 
-396 QMDPLL
+396 DPLL
-402 ARKRHDIAEVI
+402 LRKQSDIAGVI
-413 RACLGIWVEAVASE
+413 RACMGVWVEAIASE
-427 PSAAPGAGVKVATMI
+427 PSAAPGASLKVATMI

-454 VTVTWAGAPGEGGTL
+454 VSVTYAEATGAGGAL
-469 APNGPL
+469 AANEPL
-475 RREISL
+475 RREIAL
-481 TLPGDIDTTQPY
+481 TLPVDVPTTQPY

-499 GKGLFTVTDPALIG
+499 GKGLFTVTDPSFIG

-523 RFMVRVDGVAI
+523 RFTVRVDGVAV

-547 VKGEMYRP
+547 VKGEIYRP

-561 VTATFDEKVYAFGTE
+561 VMATFDEKVYAFGSAQ
-576 NPKKVRVTLTS
+576 PKKVRVTLTS
-587 GAAVSG
+587 GGATAG
-593 VLRLK
+593 VLRLR
-598 TEPGFS
+598 TEAGFS

-620 KQVAFTVTPPAGAS
+620 RTLVFTVTPPSGAAVT
-634 AAALTAETVVNGKV
+634 AAATIAAEAVVNGKV
-648 HSRGMVRVD
+648 FSKGVVRVD
-657 YPHIPF
+657 YPHIPL
-663 QTLFPAAEAK
+663 QTLFPPAEAR
-673 VLRLDVRAPQA
+673 VLRLDVKAPQA
-684 PVGYVMGSGDDVPDA
+684 PVGYVMGSGDEVPDA

-738 LKVAEAR
+738 LKLAEAR
-745 LVDYV
+745 LMDYV
-750 ENGGTLVAQYNT
+750 ERGGTVVAQYNT
-762 MGDLVTEQ
+762 TGDLVTEQ
-770 LGPYPFKISRDRV
+770 LGPYPFKLSRDRV
-783 TVEEAPVKFLN
+783 TVEEAPVRFLS
-794 PASSLLVFPNRLTAA
+794 PSSSLLTFPNRLTPA

-815 QERGLYFPGTWDPRY
+815 QERGLYFPGTWDSRY
-830 ETVIETHD
+830 ETVIESHD
-838 PLESDKPGGLLYA
+838 PGESEKPGGLLFA
-851 RHGKGAFVY
+851 KHGRGAFVY

-869 PAGVPGAYRFFVNLV
+869 PAGVPGAYRLFVNLV

-890 RPRTTAPSPPTR
+890 DLATRAPVAPASR

>member
-1 MTRRPLSRRPAAV
+1 MTRRPSFRRPAIVLFVLV
-14 LLALTLLAAFAASAP
+14 LLAAPVPFAPVLLAAF
-29 YAPGLLAAAPA
+29 PA
-40 ETPNAAEIRLALAKL
+40 ETPDAAEIRLALAKL

-128 QFFSRAIDFGYSKGP
+128 QFFSRAIDFGFSKSP
-143 EETLRLWG
+143 DETLAIWG
-151 KEQVLADTVRVI
+151 KEQILADTVRVI

-174 FPATG
+174 FPTTG

-194 EAFKAAGDPSRFPD
+194 EAFKAAGDPSRFPE
-208 QLDTVTPWQPKRLL
+208 QLDTLAPWQPKRLL

-229 GDSPRKEVP
+229 GDAPRKDAP
-238 GQITADLGAYNALL
+238 GQISADLGGYNALL

-278 GTFLNDFKNIA
+278 GIWLNDFKPIL
-289 GAPAEKDLF
+289 GDAPVKDLF
-298 EGIDLSWKRM
+298 EGIDLSWKRIE
-308 GPRGEEIQRLLRK
+308 GGEKIGLLLKGAKDSFDPRDPS
-321 AEEGF
+321 AVV
-326 QPLHPEASVADL
+326 PTL
-338 AAAYALLDSAAAA
+338 AKAYALLEGAAF
-351 QRDGANSPSKQVS
+351 
-364 ETGLPS
+364 
-370 SPSKKSSSSSPSP
+370 SSSRKIP
-383 AAQPSAGESTGPK
+383 
-396 QMDPLL
+396 DPLL
-402 ARKRHDIAEVI
+402 LRKQNDIADVI
-413 RACLGIWVEAVASE
+413 RACLGLWVEAVASE
-427 PSAAPGAGVKVATMI
+427 PSAAPGANLKVAAMI
-442 LNRSSRPATLES
+442 LNRSPHAAALES
-454 VTVTWAGAPGEGGTL
+454 VSVTHAGAPGAGGAL
-469 APNGPL
+469 VPNEPL
-475 RREISL
+475 RREITL
-481 TLPGDIDTTQPY
+481 TLPEDALTTQPF

-499 GKGLFTVTDPALIG
+499 GKGLFTVTDPSLIG
-513 LPENPPPLVA
+513 LPENPPALVA
-523 RFMVRVDGVAI
+523 RFTVRVDGVAI
-534 PFEAPVVFRRTDP
+534 PLETSVVFRRTDP
-547 VKGEMYRP
+547 VKGEVYRP

-561 VTATFDEKVYAFGTE
+561 VMASFDEKVYAFGSE
-576 NPKKVRVTLTS
+576 KSKKVRVTLTS
-587 GAAVSG
+587 GGAVSG

-598 TEPGFS
+598 TEAGFS

-612 AFTARGEE
+612 AFQARGEE
-620 KQVAFTVTPPAGAS
+620 KPVMFTVTPPAGTAV
-634 AAALTAETVVNGKV
+634 ATMTAEAAVGGKT
-648 HSRGMVRVD
+648 HSRGLVRVD
-657 YPHIPF
+657 YPHILP
-663 QTLFPAAEAK
+663 QTLFPPAEAK
-673 VLRLDVRAPQA
+673 VLRLDVKAPQA
-684 PVGYVMGSGDDVPDA
+684 PVGYVMGSGDEVPEA
-699 LRQMGYTVTL
+699 LRQIGYTVTL

-714 LENGDLSRY
+714 LENGELSRY

-738 LKVAEAR
+738 LKQAQPR

-750 ENGGTLVAQYNT
+750 EKGGTLVAQYNT

-770 LGPYPFKISRDRV
+770 LGPYPFKLSRDRV
-783 TVEEAPVKFLN
+783 TVEEAPVRFVN
-794 PASSLLVFPNRLTAA
+794 PASSLLTFPNRLTAA

-830 ETVIETHD
+830 ETAIETHD
-838 PLESDKPGGLLYA
+838 PGEGEKPGGLLFA
-851 RHGKGAFVY
+851 RCGKGAFVY

-869 PAGVPGAYRFFVNLV
+869 PAGVPGAYRLFVNLV

-890 RPRTTAPSPPTR
+890 RFKTTPPGPPAR

>member
-14 LLALTLLAAFAASAP
+14 LLVLALLAAFAAFAASATD
-29 YAPGLLAAAPA
+29 APVLLAAAPT
-40 ETPNAAEIRLALAKL
+40 ETPDAAEIRLALAKL

-128 QFFSRAIDFGYSKGP
+128 QFFSRAIDFGYSKSP
-143 EETLRLWG
+143 DETLAIWG
-151 KEQVLADTVRVI
+151 KEQILADTVRVI

-174 FPATG
+174 FPTTG

-208 QLDTVTPWQPKRLL
+208 QLDTLAPWQPKRLL

-229 GDSPRKEVP
+229 GDAPRKDVP
-238 GQITADLGAYNALL
+238 GQISADLGGYNALL

-278 GTFLNDFKNIA
+278 GTWLNDFKPIL
-289 GAPAEKDLF
+289 GEPPAKDLF
-298 EGIDLSWKRM
+298 EGIDLTWGRYGSK
-308 GPRGEEIQRLLRK
+308 GEEIGRVLRK
-321 AEEGF
+321 VEEGF
-326 QPLHPEASVADL
+326 RSTDPAASVPPLVEAWT
-338 AAAYALLDSAAAA
+338 LLGRMADSA
-351 QRDGANSPSKQVS
+351 GEPPNSPSKQFS
-364 ETGLPS
+364 ETTS
-370 SPSKKSSSSSPSP
+370 RD
-383 AAQPSAGESTGPK
+383 ANRRGEGPK

-402 ARKRHDIAEVI
+402 ARKRRDIADAI
-413 RACLGIWVEAVASE
+413 RACLGVWVEAVASE
-427 PSAAPGAGVKVATMI
+427 PSAAPGASVKVTAMI
-442 LNRSSRPATLES
+442 LNRSPRAATLES
-454 VTVTWAGAPGEGGTL
+454 VSVTYAGEPGAGGAL
-469 APNGPL
+469 VPNEPL
-475 RREISL
+475 RREVTL
-481 TLPGDIDTTQPY
+481 TLPEDAVTTQPF

-499 GKGLFTVTDPALIG
+499 GKGLFTVTDPSLIG
-513 LPENPPPLVA
+513 LPENPPALVA
-523 RFMVRVDGVAI
+523 RFMVRADGVAI
-534 PFEAPVVFRRTDP
+534 PFETSVVFRRTDP
-547 VKGEMYRP
+547 VKGEVYRP

-561 VTATFDEKVYAFGTE
+561 VMAAFDERVYAFGSAQS
-576 NPKKVRVTLTS
+576 KKVRVTLTS

-598 TEPGFS
+598 TEAGFS
-604 ASPAEVPF
+604 ASPTEVPF
-612 AFTARGEE
+612 AFQARGEE
-620 KQVAFTVTPPAGAS
+620 KTVTFTVTPPAS
-634 AAALTAETVVNGKV
+634 AAAATLTAEAVVGGKV
-648 HSRGMVRVD
+648 FSRGLVRVD
-657 YPHIPF
+657 YPHIPL
-663 QTLFPAAEAK
+663 QTLFPPAEAK
-673 VLRLDVRAPQA
+673 VLRLEVKAPQA
-684 PVGYVMGSGDDVPDA
+684 PVGYVMGSGDEVPEA

-714 LENGDLSRY
+714 LGNGDLSRY

-738 LKVAEAR
+738 LKQAQTR
-745 LVDYV
+745 LLDYV
-750 ENGGTLVAQYNT
+750 EKGGTLVAQYNT

-770 LGPYPFKISRDRV
+770 LGPYPFKLSRDRV
-783 TVEEAPVKFLN
+783 TVEEAPVRFVN
-794 PASSLLVFPNRLTAA
+794 PASSLLTFPNRLTVA

-838 PLESDKPGGLLYA
+838 PGEGDKPGGLLFA

-869 PAGVPGAYRFFVNLV
+869 PAGVPGAYRLFVNLV
-884 SAGAGA
+884 SAGAG
-890 RPRTTAPSPPTR
+890 TR

>member
-1 MTRRPLSRRPAAV
+1 MTRRQLIRRPAAV
-14 LLALTLLAAFAASAP
+14 LLAHALLSAFAVSAAE
-29 YAPGLLAAAPA
+29 APALLAAAPA
-40 ETPNAAEIRLALAKL
+40 ETPNSAEIRLALAKL

-128 QFFSRAIDFGYSKGP
+128 QFFSRAIDFGYSKTP
-143 EETLRLWG
+143 EETLRIWG

-194 EAFKAAGDPSRFPD
+194 EAFKAAGDPSRFPE
-208 QLDTVTPWQPKRLL
+208 QLDTLTPWQPKRLL

-229 GDSPRKEVP
+229 GDSPRKDAP
-238 GQITADLGAYNALL
+238 GQITADLGSYNALL
-252 GRSYTEIAA
+252 GLSYTEIAA

-278 GTFLNDFKNIA
+278 GTWLNDFKNVA
-289 GAPAEKDLF
+289 GEPAEKDLF
-298 EGIDLSWKRM
+298 EGIDLSWRRIE
-308 GPRGEEIQRLLRK
+308 GGEKIGLLLKGAEDSFDAREPSAVVPTLVK
-321 AEEGF
+321 AY
-326 QPLHPEASVADL
+326 V
-338 AAAYALLDSAAAA
+338 LLDSIVGAA
-351 QRDGANSPSKQVS
+351 RDGANSPSKQVS
-364 ETGLPS
+364 ETTSRDGNRR
-370 SPSKKSSSSSPSP
+370 
-383 AAQPSAGESTGPK
+383 GEGPK
-396 QMDPLL
+396 QTDPLL
-402 ARKRHDIAEVI
+402 ARKRGDIADAI
-413 RACLGIWVEAVASE
+413 RACLGLWVEAVASE
-427 PSAAPGAGVKVATMI
+427 PSAAPGASVKVATMI
-442 LNRSSRPATLES
+442 LNRSSRAATLES
-454 VTVTWAGAPGEGGTL
+454 VSVTHAGAPGEGGAL
-469 APNGPL
+469 ARNEPL

-481 TLPGDIDTTQPY
+481 TLPANLEVTQPY

-499 GKGLFTVTDPALIG
+499 GKGLFTVTEPALIG
-513 LPENPPPLVA
+513 QPENPPLLVA
-523 RFMVRVDGVAI
+523 RFTVRVDGVAI

-555 FVITPP
+555 FVVTPP
-561 VTATFDEKVYAFGTE
+561 VMATFDEKVYAFGSE
-576 NPKKVRVTLTS
+576 RPKKVRVTLTS

-593 VLRLK
+593 VVRLK
-598 TEPGFS
+598 TEAGFS
-604 ASPAEVPF
+604 ASPADVPF

-620 KQVAFTVTPPAGAS
+620 KPVFFTVTPPTGAS
-634 AAALTAETVVNGKV
+634 AATITAEAVVNGKN
-648 HSRGMVRVD
+648 HSRGLVRVD
-657 YPHIPF
+657 YQHIAP
-663 QTLFPAAEAK
+663 QTLFPPAEAK
-673 VLRLDVRAPQA
+673 VLRFDVKAPQA
-684 PVGYVMGSGDDVPDA
+684 PVGYVMGSGDEVPDA

-738 LKVAEAR
+738 LKVAEGR

-750 ENGGTLVAQYNT
+750 EKGGTLVAQYNT

-794 PASSLLVFPNRLTAA
+794 SASSLLAFPNRLTAA
-809 DFDGWV
+809 DFDGWM

-838 PLESDKPGGLLYA
+838 PGESDKPGGLLFA

-890 RPRTTAPSPPTR
+890 RLRTTAPSPPAR

>member
-1 MTRRPLSRRPAAV
+1 MTRRPLFRRSAAV
-14 LLALTLLAAFAASAP
+14 LLVLALSAAFAVSAAD
-29 YAPGLLAAAPA
+29 APALLAAAPA

-103 TESGELMGVLRTQE
+103 TESGELIGVLRTQE

-128 QFFSRAIDFGYSKGP
+128 QFFSRAVDFGYSKTP
-143 EETLRLWG
+143 DETLRIWG

-163 RTFRPDVIVTR
+163 RMFRPDVIVTR
-174 FPATG
+174 FPTTG

-194 EAFKAAGDPSRFPD
+194 EAFKAAGDPSRFPE
-208 QLDTVTPWQPKRLL
+208 QLGTLTPWQPKRLL

-229 GDSPRKEVP
+229 ADSPRQEVP
-238 GQITADLGAYNALL
+238 GQITANLGAYNSLL

-278 GTFLNDFKNIA
+278 GTWLNDFKNIA

-298 EGIDLSWKRM
+298 EGIDLTWKR
-308 GPRGEEIQRLLRK
+308 I
-321 AEEGF
+321 EEGEKIG
-326 QPLHPEASVADL
+326 LLLKGAADSFDPRDPSAVVPTL
-338 AAAYALLDSAAAA
+338 AKAYAFLDGAAAA
-351 QRDGANSPSKQVS
+351 AD
-364 ETGLPS
+364 L
-370 SPSKKSSSSSPSP
+370 
-383 AAQPSAGESTGPK
+383 
-396 QMDPLL
+396 LL
-402 ARKRHDIAEVI
+402 ARKRHDIADAI
-413 RACLGIWVEAVASE
+413 RACLGVWVEAVASE
-427 PSAAPGAGVKVATMI
+427 PSAAPGASVKVATMI
-442 LNRSSRPATLES
+442 LNRSSRTATLES
-454 VTVTWAGAPGEGGTL
+454 VSVTYGGAPGEGGAL
-469 APNGPL
+469 APNEPL

-481 TLPGDIDTTQPY
+481 TLPGDVDTTQPY

-523 RFMVRVDGVAI
+523 RFTVRVDGVAI

-576 NPKKVRVTLTS
+576 KPKRVRITRTA

-598 TEPGFS
+598 TESGFS

-612 AFTARGEE
+612 TFSARGEE
-620 KQVAFTVTPPAGAS
+620 KPVTFTVTPPAGAS
-634 AAALTAETVVNGKV
+634 AATLRAEAVVGGKV
-648 HSRGMVRVD
+648 HSRGLVRVD
-657 YPHIPF
+657 YPHIPL
-663 QTLFPAAEAK
+663 QTLFPPAEAK
-673 VLRLDVRAPQA
+673 VLRLDVKAPQA
-684 PVGYVMGSGDDVPDA
+684 PVGYVMGSGDEVPEA

-714 LENGDLSRY
+714 LQNGDLSRY

-738 LKVAEAR
+738 LKQEEAR
-745 LVDYV
+745 LLDYV
-750 ENGGTLVAQYNT
+750 EKGGTLVAQYNT
-762 MGDLVTEQ
+762 TGDLVTEQ

-794 PASSLLVFPNRLTAA
+794 PASSLLLFPNNLTPA

-830 ETVIETHD
+830 ETVVETHD
-838 PLESDKPGGLLYA
+838 PGEGEKPGGLLFA

-890 RPRTTAPSPPTR
+890 RLKTTAPSPPTR

>member
-1 MTRRPLSRRPAAV
+1 MTRRSLPRSRGALV
-14 LLALTLLAAFAASAP
+14 LLLLTASATLT
-29 YAPGLLAAAPA
+29 APALRAAAPA

-55 NVVGGVLYVAA
+55 NVVGAALYVAA

-103 TESGELMGVLRTQE
+103 TEAGELMGVLRTQE

-128 QFFSRAIDFGYSKGP
+128 QFFSRAIDFGFSKSP
-143 EETLRLWG
+143 EEALGIWG

-174 FPATG
+174 FPTTG

-194 EAFKAAGDPSRFPD
+194 EAFKAAGDPSRFPE
-208 QLDTVTPWQPKRLL
+208 QLVTLTPWQPKRLL

-229 GDSPRKEVP
+229 ADAPRKETP
-238 GQITADLGAYNALL
+238 GQVTADLGAYNALL

-261 LSRSM
+261 ISRSM

-278 GTFLNDFKNIA
+278 GTWLNDFKNVA
-289 GAPAEKDLF
+289 GTPTEKDLF
-298 EGIDLSWKRM
+298 EGIDLSWGRF
-308 GPRGEEIQRLLRK
+308 GEKGKEIQRLLRK

-326 QPLHPEASVADL
+326 RETDPALSVPALVEAWTAVGRL
-338 AAAYALLDSAAAA
+338 AESTSEE
-351 QRDGANSPSKQVS
+351 ANSPSKKI
-364 ETGLPS
+364 LN
-370 SPSKKSSSSSPSP
+370 
-383 AAQPSAGESTGPK
+383 
-396 QMDPLL
+396 PLL
-402 ARKRHDIAEVI
+402 IRKQADIADAI
-413 RACLGIWVEAVASE
+413 RACMGLWVEAIASE
-427 PSAAPGAGVKVATMI
+427 PSAAPGASLKVSTMI

-454 VTVTWAGAPGEGGTL
+454 VSVTHAEAAAAGGAL
-469 APNGPL
+469 AANEPL
-475 RREISL
+475 RREIAL
-481 TLPGDIDTTQPY
+481 TLPENAATTQPY

-499 GKGLFTVTDPALIG
+499 GKGLFTVTDASLIG
-513 LPENPPPLVA
+513 LPEGPVPLVA
-523 RFMVRVDGVAI
+523 RFAVSIGGASI

-547 VKGEMYRP
+547 VKGEIYRP

-561 VTATFDEKVYAFGTE
+561 VMATFDEKVYAFGSAQA
-576 NPKKVRVTLTS
+576 KKVRVTLTS
-587 GAAVSG
+587 GGPAAG
-593 VLRLK
+593 VLRLR
-598 TEPGFS
+598 TESGFS

-620 KQVAFTVTPPAGAS
+620 RTVAFMVTPPSGAGEAKT
-634 AAALTAETVVNGKV
+634 AAATIAAEAVVNGKV
-648 HSRGMVRVD
+648 FSKGVVRVD
-657 YPHIPF
+657 YPHIPQ
-663 QTLFPAAEAK
+663 QTLFPPAEAR
-673 VLRLDVRAPQA
+673 VLRLDVKAPQA
-684 PVGYVMGSGDDVPDA
+684 PVGYVMGSGDEVPEA

-714 LENGDLSRY
+714 LENGDLSHY

-738 LKVAEAR
+738 LKVAETR
-745 LVDYV
+745 LMDYV
-750 ENGGTLVAQYNT
+750 EKGGTVVAQYNT
-762 MGDLVTEQ
+762 TGDLVTEQ
-770 LGPYPFKISRDRV
+770 LGPWPFKLSRDRV
-783 TVEEAPVKFLN
+783 TVEEAQVKFVN
-794 PASSLLVFPNRLTAA
+794 PASSLLTFPNRLTAA

-830 ETVIETHD
+830 ETVIESHD
-838 PLESDKPGGLLYA
+838 PGESEKPGGLLYA

-869 PAGVPGAYRFFVNLV
+869 PAGVPGAYRLFVNLV

-890 RPRTTAPSPPTR
+890 RLETTAPGPPAR

>member
-1 MTRRPLSRRPAAV
+1 MTRRTLRRRAAV
-14 LLALTLLAAFAASAP
+14 LPALALLAALSDSI
-29 YAPGLLAAAPA
+29 GSSLLVAAAPT

-85 DAGYLSMTRGDG
+85 DAAYLSMTRGDG

-103 TESGELMGVLRTQE
+103 TESGEILGVLRTQE
-117 LLAARRLDGAK
+117 LLAARRLDGAG
-128 QFFSRAIDFGYSKGP
+128 QFFSRAVDFGYSKGP
-143 EETLRLWG
+143 EETLRIWG
-151 KEQVLADTVRVI
+151 REQVLADTVRVI
-163 RTFRPDVIVTR
+163 RAFRPDVIVTR
-174 FPATG
+174 FPTTG

-185 HTASAILAE
+185 HTASAILAQD
-194 EAFKAAGDPSRFPD
+194 AFKAAGDPSRFPE
-208 QLDTVTPWQPKRLL
+208 QLDTLAPWQPKRVL

-229 GDSPRKEVP
+229 GDAPRKVVP

-278 GTFLNDFKNIA
+278 GTWLNDFQNVA
-289 GAPAEKDLF
+289 GARAEKDLF
-298 EGIDLSWKRM
+298 EGIDLSWGRFGAKGVEVGRVL
-308 GPRGEEIQRLLRK
+308 GKVEETFR
-321 AEEGF
+321 AAD
-326 QPLHPEASVADL
+326 PAASVPQL
-338 AAAYALLDSAAAA
+338 AEAWALVGRIAESAS
-351 QRDGANSPSKQVS
+351 GP
-364 ETGLPS
+364 G
-370 SPSKKSSSSSPSP
+370 
-383 AAQPSAGESTGPK
+383 TGPG
-396 QMDPLL
+396 QMDSLL
-402 ARKRHDIAEVI
+402 ARKRRDIADAI
-413 RACLGIWVEAVASE
+413 RACLGLWVEAVASE
-427 PSAAPGAGVKVATMI
+427 PSAAPGGSVKVATMI

-454 VTVTWAGAPGEGGTL
+454 VSVTYAAAPGEGGALTEN
-469 APNGPL
+469 APL
-475 RREISL
+475 RREMSV
-481 TLPGDIDTTQPY
+481 TLPDGIDTTQPY

-523 RFMVRVDGVAI
+523 RFKVRVDGVSI

-561 VTATFDEKVYAFGTE
+561 VTATFDEKVYAFGTGKA
-576 NPKKVRVTLTS
+576 KKVRVTLTS
-587 GAAVSG
+587 GAAVAG

-598 TEPGFS
+598 TERGFS

-612 AFTARGEE
+612 AFTAREEE
-620 KQVAFTVTPPAGAS
+620 KAVAFTVTPPPAAS
-634 AAALTAETVVNGKV
+634 AATLKAEAVVGGNV
-648 HSRGMVRVD
+648 ISRGLVRVD
-657 YPHIPF
+657 YPHILV
-663 QTLFPAAEAK
+663 QTLFPPAEAK
-673 VLRLDVRAPQA
+673 VLRLDVKAPQA
-684 PVGYVMGSGDDVPDA
+684 PVGYVMGSGDEVPDA
-699 LRQMGYTVTL
+699 LRQMGYTVTM
-709 LSDDE
+709 LSDDD

-738 LKVAEAR
+738 LKQAETR

-750 ENGGTLVAQYNT
+750 EKGGTLVAQYNT
-762 MGDLVTEQ
+762 LGDLVTER
-770 LGPYPFKISRDRV
+770 LGPYPFKLSRDRV
-783 TVEEAPVKFLN
+783 TVEEAPVKIVN
-794 PASSLLVFPNRLTAA
+794 PASSLLAFPNRLSAA

-815 QERGLYFPGTWDPRY
+815 QERGLYFPGEWDPRY
-830 ETVIETHD
+830 ETPLETHD
-838 PLESDKPGGLLYA
+838 PGEGDKPGGLLFA

-869 PAGVPGAYRFFVNLV
+869 PAGVPGAYRLFVNLV
-884 SAGAGA
+884 SAGAGV
-890 RPRTTAPSPPTR
+890 RLGTTAPSPPSR